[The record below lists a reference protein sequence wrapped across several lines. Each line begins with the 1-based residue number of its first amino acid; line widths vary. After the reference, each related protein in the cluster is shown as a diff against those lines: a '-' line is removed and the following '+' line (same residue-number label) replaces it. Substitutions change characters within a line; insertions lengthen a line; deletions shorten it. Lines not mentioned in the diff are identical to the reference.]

1 MADPSFQPQ
10 VETATAQT
18 AAAVVITAVLC
29 PLMVSWLAKVSKKW
43 NESHGITETV
53 PAMESGDM
61 PAEAGP
67 LTAEAGPNVSRQ
79 P

>member
-29 PLMVSWLAKVSKKW
+29 PLLVSWLAKFSKKW
-43 NESHGITETV
+43 NAAHGIMET
-53 PAMESGDM
+53 DM
-61 PAEAGP
+61 ALDPLLEEAG
-67 LTAEAGPNVSRQ
+67 TNIEE
-79 P
+79 